1 MFHGNNYDSNLYKFE
16 SIKIS
21 LYSLKKNMIKESMKK
36 KKEYQFETDDIKI
49 LFEFKGNQRKKEWE
63 KIIDEMNHLVM
74 VVCYLH
80 AGQEPL

>member
-1 MFHGNNYDSNLYKFE
+1 
-16 SIKIS
+16 
-21 LYSLKKNMIKESMKK
+21 MKK

-49 LFEFKGNQRKKEWE
+49 LFEFKGNHRIKEWD

-80 AGQEPL
+80 AGQEPS

>member
-1 MFHGNNYDSNLYKFE
+1 
-16 SIKIS
+16 
-21 LYSLKKNMIKESMKK
+21 MIKESMKK

>member
-1 MFHGNNYDSNLYKFE
+1 
-16 SIKIS
+16 
-21 LYSLKKNMIKESMKK
+21 MKK

-80 AGQEPL
+80 SGQEPL

>member
-1 MFHGNNYDSNLYKFE
+1 
-16 SIKIS
+16 
-21 LYSLKKNMIKESMKK
+21 MKK